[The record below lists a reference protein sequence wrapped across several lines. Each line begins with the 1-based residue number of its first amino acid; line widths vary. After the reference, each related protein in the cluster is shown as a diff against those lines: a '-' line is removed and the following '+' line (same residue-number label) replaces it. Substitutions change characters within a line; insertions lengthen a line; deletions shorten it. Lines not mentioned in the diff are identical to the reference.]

1 MRVMKWSMIALAVAA
16 GTSQLAIASSQDES
30 KGFIEDSAAAVTLRN
45 LYFSRDFRNNDR
57 DEDGNRQSRA
67 AEWGQGFIGTFESGF
82 TQGTVGVGF
91 DAIGLLGI
99 KLDSG
104 RGRAGTGLFP
114 TESDGRSADD
124 YSEAHG
130 AVKLRISD
138 TTLKYGGQFTAMP
151 VFATDDSRLLPEV
164 AEGFLLTSKEIK
176 GLELNAGHFTRLN
189 AQAQTYKDSIG
200 GRDSDTGVKNAGLTE
215 ANIFGGTYS
224 VTDTLSTS
232 LYYSRVEDHFR
243 KWYGNINW
251 ALPISDNQGLVFD
264 FNIYDTKSIGEN
276 RTGSFVAQSDGDSK
290 LDNIAASLSAAY
302 NVGAHTFTVAFQKV
316 TGDGDYAYGI
326 DGGGT
331 VFLANSIA
339 RSDFNAEDEK
349 SWQARYDLN
358 FAEFGVPG
366 LTFMTRYARGTGAT
380 TQSTDNGKEWERDID
395 VKYVLQEGPAKDLSF
410 RVRQATYRSSDGVY
424 YGSSSIDELRLIVE
438 YPLSIL

>member
-1 MRVMKWSMIALAVAA
+1 MRVMKWSMIALAVSA
-16 GTSQLAIASSQDES
+16 GTSQLAFASAQDES
-30 KGFIEDSAAAVTLRN
+30 KGFIEDSQLNVKTRM
-45 LYFSRDFRNNDR
+45 LYFSRDFRNNPA
-57 DEDGNRQSRA
+57 GTQSRV
-67 AEWGQGFIGTFESGF
+67 EETGLGFLGTYESGF
-82 TQGTVGVGF
+82 TQGTVGFGV
-91 DAIGLLGI
+91 DAIGMLGV

-114 TESDGRSADD
+114 QGSDGRSQDD
-124 YSEAHG
+124 YSEGGG
-130 AVKLRISD
+130 AVKMRISD
-138 TTLKYGGQFTAMP
+138 TVLKFGDQFTAMP

-164 AEGFLLTSKEIK
+164 AQGGLITSNEIK
-176 GLELNAGHFTRLN
+176 GLTLNAGHFTSLN
-189 AQAQTYKDSIG
+189 AQAQTYHDSL
-200 GRDSDTGVKNAGLTE
+200 NLTE
-215 ANIFGGTYS
+215 ANIFGGTYAF
-224 VTDTLSTS
+224 TDSLSTS
-232 LYYSRVEDHFR
+232 VYYSRVEDHFR

-251 ALPISDNQGLVFD
+251 ALPISDKQGLVFD
-264 FNIYDTKSIGEN
+264 FNIYDTKSIGDN
-276 RTGSFVAQSDGDSK
+276 RTGAFVTKSDGSNE

-302 NVGAHTFTVAFQKV
+302 NVGAHTFTLAYQKV
-316 TGDGDYAYGI
+316 SGDGDYAYGV

-366 LTFMTRYARGTGAT
+366 LTFMTRYVRGTGAT
-380 TQSTDNGKEWERDID
+380 TRTTDDGKEWERDID
-395 VKYVLQEGPAKDLSF
+395 VKYVMQSGPAKDLSF
-410 RVRQATYRSSDGVY
+410 RVRQATYRSADGVY